1 MRSKREY
8 DESHVITALLVKKV
22 YRQSPNVGQTGYL
35 TGGPEEWEILSEVQE
50 VAPPTGTLWAAEAGP
65 RASTTRVSD
74 SVTHSLRFLPVL
86 HGQQLH

>member
-35 TGGPEEWEILSEVQE
+35 TGGLEEWEILSEVQE
-50 VAPPTGTLWAAEAGP
+50 AAPPTGHWAAEAGP
-65 RASTTRVSD
+65 HASTTRVSD